1 MDVNESD
8 FVTNP
13 TSNHSVFG
21 NLEDWN
27 NEIAA
32 DRIPNTIILCLY
44 MVIGVTGN
52 LLVVLVYKSRTH
64 MQTDNRYFILFLAE
78 LDLVSVVVGV
88 SYSLYLNFAFVLPK
102 ETAVCKIFAFLL
114 QTAGVTSGIV
124 LLYISIQRY
133 KLVCRPARRQ
143 ITARHRKV
151 MLGVSV
157 AAAAIFS
164 IPISAY
170 YDVSIIPNVERNVT
184 GFECAIVK
192 PTTLHRVTYAMYNG
206 IMLLATIGILITMAV
221 LYTLI
226 LKSMM
231 KRSATFKARE
241 SRRQQLREMADA
253 NTGDFSSDDFLNISS
268 QVPTTEEESVS
279 RNSQFNM
286 VNLANEK
293 HPRTSMI
300 IDKDDRSK
308 QRESIA
314 TRNSCVN
321 PQIPKRKRKASYQ
334 AVKNHFSTHRY
345 SYIFISITF
354 FFAISY
360 IPTVV
365 VSAFESRSTEFWI
378 NQSYA
383 SLQILLVLRRMYILN
398 HIVNPVIYGYFDRSF
413 RREVKKTIRK
423 MFCGLVKM
431 EITSSSDKTSN
442 HY

>member
-8 FVTNP
+8 FVTNM

-88 SYSLYLNFAFVLPK
+88 SYSLYLNFAFR
-102 ETAVCKIFAFLL
+102 
-114 QTAGVTSGIV
+114 TS
-124 LLYISIQRY
+124 QRNCG
-133 KLVCRPARRQ
+133 LPARRQ

-241 SRRQQLREMADA
+241 SRRQA
-253 NTGDFSSDDFLNISS
+253 
-268 QVPTTEEESVS
+268 
-279 RNSQFNM
+279 
-286 VNLANEK
+286 
-293 HPRTSMI
+293 
-300 IDKDDRSK
+300 
-308 QRESIA
+308 
-314 TRNSCVN
+314 
-321 PQIPKRKRKASYQ
+321 ASG
-334 AVKNHFSTHRY
+334 N
-345 SYIFISITF
+345 
-354 FFAISY
+354 
-360 IPTVV
+360 
-365 VSAFESRSTEFWI
+365 
-378 NQSYA
+378 
-383 SLQILLVLRRMYILN
+383 
-398 HIVNPVIYGYFDRSF
+398 GG
-413 RREVKKTIRK
+413 
-423 MFCGLVKM
+423 C
-431 EITSSSDKTSN
+431 
-442 HY
+442 

>member
-1 MDVNESD
+1 
-8 FVTNP
+8 
-13 TSNHSVFG
+13 
-21 NLEDWN
+21 
-27 NEIAA
+27 
-32 DRIPNTIILCLY
+32 
-44 MVIGVTGN
+44 
-52 LLVVLVYKSRTH
+52 
-64 MQTDNRYFILFLAE
+64 
-78 LDLVSVVVGV
+78 
-88 SYSLYLNFAFVLPK
+88 
-102 ETAVCKIFAFLL
+102 
-114 QTAGVTSGIV
+114 
-124 LLYISIQRY
+124 
-133 KLVCRPARRQ
+133 
-143 ITARHRKV
+143 
-151 MLGVSV
+151 
-157 AAAAIFS
+157 
-164 IPISAY
+164 
-170 YDVSIIPNVERNVT
+170 
-184 GFECAIVK
+184 
-192 PTTLHRVTYAMYNG
+192 
-206 IMLLATIGILITMAV
+206 
-221 LYTLI
+221 
-226 LKSMM
+226 MM